1 MSEEIVEEPA
11 ALPVRQRKL
20 GDLTEREKAFC
31 HQFVISGGRV
41 REAYRLVFQP
51 KKGTTVAMIGRA
63 CAELLSDDLILD
75 GIEQVRKSSL
85 ITAQS
90 VLQEMSYIAFSDPGE
105 LFDDDGKCIPIR
117 QLPRNVRAAIA
128 GFEIER
134 RTRGRGEEA
143 EEYDVLKYKLWNKND
158 AASDLM
164 RHLGLFEKDNLQKS
178 GIENLLNRL
187 PVAVAEQIIEKLKAM
202 AGKQTV
208 TTALLPPPK
217 GA

>member
-1 MSEEIVEEPA
+1 MDNEIEDIPA
-11 ALPVRQRKL
+11 KLPVLRR
-20 GDLTEREKAFC
+20 DLTDREKAFC

-41 REAYRLVFQP
+41 REAYRLVFEP
-51 KKGTTVAMIGRA
+51 KKGTTVAQIA
-63 CAELLSDDLILD
+63 SAVTALLSDDLILA

-90 VLQEMSYIAFSDPGE
+90 VLAEMSFIAFSDPGE
-105 LFDDDGKCIPIR
+105 LFDDNGKCIPIR

-134 RTRGRGEEA
+134 RTRGRGEKA
-143 EEYDVLKYKLWNKND
+143 EEYEVLKYKLWNKND

-164 RHLGLFEKDNLQKS
+164 RHLGLFEKDNQQKS

-187 PVAVAEQIIEKLKAM
+187 PVAVAEQIIEKLKAL
-202 AGKQTV
+202 AAKQIQPA
-208 TTALLPPPK
+208 ALPAPPK